1 MLAAWGETWVAGE
14 IGYLFSQDQFPGL
27 RLAEQI
33 MFTLMLNQDP
43 AFFAEQYFAVYLAF
57 GA

>member
-14 IGYLFSQDQFPGL
+14 IGYLFSQDQVPGL

-33 MFTLMLNQDP
+33 MFTLMLKQYP